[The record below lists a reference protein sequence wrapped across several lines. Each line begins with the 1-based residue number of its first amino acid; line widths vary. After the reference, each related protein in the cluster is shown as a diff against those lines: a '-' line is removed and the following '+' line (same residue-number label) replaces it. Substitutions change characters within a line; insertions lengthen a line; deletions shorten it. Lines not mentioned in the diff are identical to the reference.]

1 MSKRMPGQ
9 IFRRSALVLLG
20 AIAVAIF
27 GLKFDTVTVSA
38 QQQTPVQPDAQV
50 LQEQV
55 MSCIPDNP
63 PGIVKE
69 VQLAALAEV
78 EDTTYYYFY
87 AYQSEVP
94 ENPENP
100 DDPTAP
106 NYEGYPSNLVI
117 SVADG
122 TCSMDHFNPMN
133 DPIPLAQTLEWG
145 VARLLVL
152 DRYQRTIEQ
161 IGRDGLQARIDSWA
175 EDAGVNG
182 TTLWDEE
189 QWALEQLGMD
199 IPASLIE
206 G

>member
-1 MSKRMPGQ
+1 MLTPLSKSKL
-9 IFRRSALVLLG
+9 IKLLACSLVTLG
-20 AIAVAIF
+20 LILACA
-27 GLKFDTVTVSA
+27 GLKGAA
-38 QQQTPVQPDAQV
+38 QVEILDAQAV
-50 LQEQV
+50 REQV
-55 MSCIPDNP
+55 MPCIPDNP
-63 PGIVKE
+63 PGFIKE
-69 VQLAALAEV
+69 VEIAGQAEV
-78 EDTTYYYFY
+78 DGTTYYYFY

-117 SVADG
+117 SVTDG

-133 DPIPLAQTLEWG
+133 DPIPLAQTLEQE
-145 VARLLVL
+145 VARLLTL

-175 EDAGVNG
+175 EDPGVNG

-199 IPASLIE
+199 IPESLIGE
-206 G
+206 K